1 MVRINKNLL
10 EDKVVKSLYKQLDK
24 VLGELPPDKISV
36 FLNGLIGPEERLMLA
51 KRLAVIVMLKE
62 GYSSYRIAETLKLSQ
77 STIKNIQARRS
88 GGAYVEVTKTLKN
101 HLEAYRAILDIVD
114 SLLHVGNIMPHR
126 VGLDRYKGIRH

>member
-10 EDKVVKSLYKQLDK
+10 PAKNIKSLNKQLDT
-24 VLGELPPDKISV
+24 VLGELAPDKISV

-88 GGAYVEVTKTLKN
+88 GDAYVEVTKTLKN
-101 HLEAYRAILDIVD
+101 HLEVYIAILEVVD
-114 SLLHVGNIMPHR
+114 SLLHAGGIIPHR
-126 VGLDRYKGIRH
+126 VGLDRYKGIRS